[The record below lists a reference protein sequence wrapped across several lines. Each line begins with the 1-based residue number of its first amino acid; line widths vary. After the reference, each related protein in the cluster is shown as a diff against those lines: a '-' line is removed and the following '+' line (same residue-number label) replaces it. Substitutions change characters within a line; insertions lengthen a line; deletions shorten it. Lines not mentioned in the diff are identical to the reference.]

1 MQSRLKRSSDW
12 CAAVLYK
19 LIFYGLSF
27 EFGSIGLL
35 FVGSHSAALMI
46 SYFALH
52 AAGCAVLAL
61 ALILILPTQYK
72 RPRQWVLLYLFSF
85 NFFMPMVGLVCIAL
99 GLVLGAWLPRL
110 IGKKQFDLMENPR
123 FTTHRNHEGTGF
135 RGGQVRAQLGN
146 SSAPIDQRLKALV
159 AVQDTPARAT
169 GSLLRALLSDPSD
182 DMRLLA
188 YGILDGKEKA
198 ITMRILDNR
207 QLLEETGD
215 LLEQF
220 RLSKLIAE
228 LYWELIYQDLVQG
241 DMLTFSADQVR
252 KYAEKALEMRTD
264 DAGLWFL
271 LLRLELLSN
280 RVDAAEY
287 ALFEAQKGSFVRE
300 RLLPYFA
307 ELRFLQ
313 RRYGEVRELFDEL
326 SDRAGV
332 PALAQN
338 RRYWLANADSATA
351 RRPAY
356 RITDKRIAD
365 AETNP

>member
-1 MQSRLKRSSDW
+1 M
-12 CAAVLYK
+12 VYK

-35 FVGSHSAALMI
+35 FIGSHSIALLA

-52 AAGCAVLAL
+52 AAACAIIAL
-61 ALILILPTQYK
+61 ALMLLMPAQYRK
-72 RPRQWVLLYLFSF
+72 PRRWVWLYVFSF
-85 NFFMPMVGLVCIAL
+85 SFFMPLAGLLCVTL
-99 GLVLGAWLPRL
+99 GLVLGFWLPRL
-110 IGKKQFDLMENPR
+110 IKKNQFDLTENPR
-123 FTTHRNHEGTGF
+123 FMTHRNHEGTGF

-146 SSAPIDQRLKALV
+146 SNAPIDQRLKALV

-188 YGILDGKEKA
+188 YGILDGKEKS
-198 ITMRILDNR
+198 ITSKILENR
-207 QLLEETGD
+207 RLLEKNDD
-215 LLEQF
+215 LNEQF
-220 RLSKLIAE
+220 ILNKVIAE

-241 DMLTFSADQVR
+241 DMCSFSADQVR
-252 KYAEKALEMRTD
+252 KYAVKALQIRDD

-271 LLRLELLSN
+271 LMRLELFSN
-280 RVDAAEY
+280 RVDAAEH
-287 ALFEAQKGSFVRE
+287 ALYEAQKGSFVRE

-313 RRYGEVRELFDEL
+313 RRFNEVRELFGEL
-326 SDRAGV
+326 ADRPGV

-338 RRYWLANADSATA
+338 RRYWLPPEEPTQMQQ
-351 RRPAY
+351 PLY
-356 RITDKRIAD
+356 RIAA
-365 AETNP
+365 AERHL